1 MSENTGETGREEG
14 KTYKI
19 SDLDKIWMEYDRQ
32 NDILYINFGY
42 DIEDADEEFLSG
54 DGDIVVR
61 IKDGRV
67 VSIMIMNFSGKAGI
81 IVY

>member
-1 MSENTGETGREEG
+1 MSIENTNDNQGEF
-14 KTYKI
+14 KI
-19 SDLDKIWMEYDRQ
+19 RDLDKIWMEYDRQ

-54 DGDIVVR
+54 NGDIIVR

-67 VSIMIMNFSGKAGI
+67 VSLMIMNFSEKAGI

>member
-1 MSENTGETGREEG
+1 MKQENNSKEYRI
-14 KTYKI
+14 K
-19 SDLDKIWMEYDRQ
+19 DLDKIWIEYDRQ

-54 DGDIVVR
+54 DGDIIIR
-61 IKDGRV
+61 IKEGRV
-67 VSIMIMNFSGKAGI
+67 VSMMIMNFSEKANI

>member
-1 MSENTGETGREEG
+1 MSEHSEGRPET
-14 KTYKI
+14 KTYSIK
-19 SDLDKIWMEYDRQ
+19 DLDKIWIEYDKQ

-42 DIEDADEEFLSG
+42 DIEEADEEFLSK
-54 DGDIVVR
+54 DEDIIVR

-81 IVY
+81 MIY

>member
-1 MSENTGETGREEG
+1 MGEAEKKEYRIG
-14 KTYKI
+14 
-19 SDLDKIWMEYDRQ
+19 DLDKIWIEYDRQ

-54 DGDIVVR
+54 NGDIVVR
-61 IKDGRV
+61 IKNGKV
-67 VSIMIMNFSGKAGI
+67 VSIMIMNFSDKAKI

>member
-1 MSENTGETGREEG
+1 MSGEEKVKE
-14 KTYKI
+14 YKI

-61 IKDGRV
+61 IKNRRV
-67 VSIMIMNFSGKAGI
+67 VSIMIMNFSDKANI

>member
-1 MSENTGETGREEG
+1 MSGEEKVKEYR
-14 KTYKI
+14 I

-61 IKDGRV
+61 IKNGRV
-67 VSIMIMNFSGKAGI
+67 VSIMIMNFSDKANI

>member
-1 MSENTGETGREEG
+1 MSSGTNENKEFR
-14 KTYKI
+14 I
-19 SDLDKIWMEYDRQ
+19 RDLDKIWMEYDRQ

-54 DGDIVVR
+54 QDIVVR
-61 IKDGRV
+61 IKGGRV
-67 VSIMIMNFSGKAGI
+67 VSITVMNFSEKAGI

>member
-1 MSENTGETGREEG
+1 MSKGTNENKEFGIR
-14 KTYKI
+14 
-19 SDLDKIWMEYDRQ
+19 DLDKIWMEYDRQ

-54 DGDIVVR
+54 QDIVVR
-61 IKDGRV
+61 IKNGRV
-67 VSIMIMNFSGKAGI
+67 VSIMVMNFSEKAGI

>member
-1 MSENTGETGREEG
+1 MGEASSGEAGKEEYRIG
-14 KTYKI
+14 
-19 SDLDKIWMEYDRQ
+19 DLDKIWMEYDRQ

-61 IKDGRV
+61 IKAGRV
-67 VSIMIMNFSGKAGI
+67 VSLMIMNFSSKAGI

>member
-1 MSENTGETGREEG
+1 MS
-14 KTYKI
+14 KTSTSNGGTEYKI
-19 SDLDKIWMEYDRQ
+19 RDLDKIWIEYDKQ

-54 DGDIVVR
+54 EDIVVR

-67 VSIMIMNFSGKAGI
+67 VGITIMNFSEKTGI
-81 IVY
+81 TIY